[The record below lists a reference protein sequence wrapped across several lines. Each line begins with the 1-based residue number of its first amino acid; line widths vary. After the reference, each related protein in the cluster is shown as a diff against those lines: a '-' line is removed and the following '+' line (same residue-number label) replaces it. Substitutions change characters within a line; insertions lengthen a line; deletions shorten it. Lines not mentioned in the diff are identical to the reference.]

1 MRLWRKFLFWLL
13 IIVLIGTVGGV
24 GTAAGG
30 YWYFSRD
37 LPRITSLKDYRPYAI
52 TEVYADGGELIGRY
66 YIEKRKI
73 VPIEE
78 IPRLLK
84 QAFIAGEDS
93 RFYEHEGLD
102 FLGIFRALIKN
113 IVAGRVV
120 QGGST
125 ITQQVTK
132 SLLLTPE
139 RKLKRKI
146 REAILAYRIEK
157 YLSKEEILFLYLN
170 QIYLG
175 HGAYGVEMASQ
186 TYFGKHTRD
195 LTLAEMAV
203 LAGLPKAPSRYSPIS
218 HPERARERQAYV
230 LSRMVDEGYITI
242 AQARAARNAPLELA
256 EPTDPKE
263 LAPYFTEHVR
273 RYLDET
279 YGYDRLYKSGMQVY
293 TTVDIKLQAA
303 ARAALDKGL
312 RALDKRQGFQGPL
325 KTCPP
330 EHFADCR
337 LKLAEAMGDPAAL
350 APGMVVKALVERLDD
365 AAGEVC
371 LSLGARPAVLPLENM
386 RWARRPSA
394 SGTRWANQR
403 IDKPS
408 AALQPGDVVLV
419 QIAAVPAGDAAL
431 PVTVSLEQ
439 EPEVQGALVA
449 LDPFTGMVRAMVG
462 GRSFAASEFNRAI
475 QSRRSP
481 GSAFKPIIYVAG
493 LDKGLTPATIFLDNP
508 VIYQDPDTWDEVWK
522 PQNYEQRFYG
532 PTTLRQALVHS
543 RNLVTIKV
551 LKRIGISHV
560 ISYAH
565 RLGIESELSPD
576 LTLALGSSGVS
587 LMELTRTYA
596 VFANGGYRIGERF
609 IKRIENRDGEIIED
623 HEPLW
628 LLAGDEGRGDTPA
641 VAGERVIS
649 PQTAYL
655 MTSMLE
661 GVIQQG
667 TGRCARVLGRP
678 LAGKT
683 GTTNDYH
690 DAWFLGFAPQLVAGV
705 WVGFDELKPLGRH
718 ETGSR
723 AACPIW
729 VDFMDTA
736 LKRYPKRPF
745 AIPPGIVFAKIDPKT
760 GLLATP
766 QTEKPVYEAFR
777 EGTEPRQFST
787 GAAAEALEEELFKD
801 LSGDLPGGLPGDLP
815 GDLPDTGRSEEN
827 LSTLPPSAE

>member
-1 MRLWRKFLFWLL
+1 MRFRRTFLLWLL
-13 IIVLIGTVGGV
+13 IPVVIAVVGTL
-24 GTAAGG
+24 GTAAGV
-30 YWYFSRD
+30 YCYFSRD
-37 LPRITSLKDYRPYAI
+37 LPRITSLKDYRPLAI

-66 YIEKRKI
+66 YLEKRKI

-78 IPRLLK
+78 IPTLLK
-84 QAFIAGEDS
+84 RAFIAGEDS
-93 RFYEHEGLD
+93 RFYEHPGLD
-102 FLGIFRALIKN
+102 FLGVFRALIKN
-113 IVAGRVV
+113 IAAGRVV

-146 REAILAYRIEK
+146 REAILAWRIEK

-175 HGAYGVEMASQ
+175 HGSYGVEIAAQ

-195 LTLAEMAV
+195 LTLAEMAI

-218 HPERARERQAYV
+218 HPERARRRQVYV
-230 LSRMVDEGYITI
+230 IGRMVEEGYIS
-242 AQARAARNAPLELA
+242 AAEARAALA
-256 EPTDPKE
+256 EPLVLPERSDPMSRT
-263 LAPYFTEHVR
+263 PYFTEHVR

-293 TTVDIKLQAA
+293 TTVDVEMQAA
-303 ARAALDKGL
+303 ARVALDGGL

-330 EHFADCR
+330 LGFDDCR
-337 LKLAEAMGDPAAL
+337 RKLAESVGDPAAL
-350 APGMVVKALVERLDD
+350 APGMMVQALVERVDD
-365 AAGEVC
+365 AAGEV
-371 LSLGARPAVLPLENM
+371 SLTLGIRPAVLPLEKM
-386 RWARRPSA
+386 RWARRPEA
-394 SGTRWANQR
+394 DGTRRANQR

-408 AALQPGDVVLV
+408 AALEPGDVVLV
-419 QIAAVPAGDAAL
+419 RIEEVPAGDAAF

-439 EPEVQGALVA
+439 NPEVQGAVVA

-462 GRSFAASEFNRAI
+462 GRSFAESEFNRAI

-481 GSAFKPIIYVAG
+481 GSAFKPIIYAAG
-493 LDKGLTPATIFLDNP
+493 LDRGLTPATIFLDNP
-508 VIYQDPDTWDEVWK
+508 VIYQDPDAWDEVWK

-532 PTTLRQALVHS
+532 PTSLRQALVHS

-551 LKRIGISHV
+551 LKRIGIPHV
-560 ISYAH
+560 IAYAQM
-565 RLGIESELSPD
+565 LGIESELSPD

-587 LMELTRTYA
+587 LMELTRAYA
-596 VFANGGYRIGERF
+596 VFANGGYRIGEKF

-628 LLAGDEGRGDTPA
+628 VQAGGVGQGDAPVVDGDRA
-641 VAGERVIS
+641 IS

-655 MTSMLE
+655 MASMLE
-661 GVIQQG
+661 SVVERG
-667 TGRCARVLGRP
+667 TGRRARELGRP

-683 GTTNDYH
+683 GTTNDYF

-729 VDFMDTA
+729 IDFMDTA
-736 LKRYPKRPF
+736 LKRYPKKPF
-745 AIPPGIVFAKIDPKT
+745 TIPTGIVFAKIDPET

-766 QTEKPVYEAFR
+766 RTENPVYESFR
-777 EGTEPRQFST
+777 EGTEPKQFST
-787 GAAAEALEEELFKD
+787 GAAAANLEEELFKD
-801 LSGDLPGGLPGDLP
+801 LSGDLPGGLVGGD
-815 GDLPDTGRSEEN
+815 GRPEEE
-827 LSTLPPSAE
+827 LLMPPME